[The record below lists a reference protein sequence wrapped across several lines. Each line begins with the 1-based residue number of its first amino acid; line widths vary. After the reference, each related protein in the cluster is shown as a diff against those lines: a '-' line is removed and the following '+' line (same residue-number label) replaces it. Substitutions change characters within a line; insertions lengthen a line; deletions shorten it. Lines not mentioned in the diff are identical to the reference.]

1 MIFPNVFEYTDYRK
15 FLKDYYEDNK
25 GKKPYFSY
33 RYLSKKAGINASAFF
48 KYVIEG
54 KRGLPKSPPRTNTS
68 IEGLWGKPTVLNN
81 VETFACVPMIIRKGR
96 NGLITSGRKR
106 AKGPRY
112 LL

>member
-54 KRGLPKSPPRTNTS
+54 KRGLTKTS
-68 IEGLWGKPTVLNN
+68 IMKTVQAVGFSEDEAQYFENLVYFNQARTLKEKDAFFKN
-81 VETFACVPMIIRKGR
+81 LMDKRKK
-96 NGLITSGRKR
+96 IC
-106 AKGPRY
+106 
-112 LL
+112 